1 MDSINTADFISYYEC
16 VQHLIS
22 KHLKNSEVDLQKLV
36 LDLLSTKLT
45 KLPERES
52 NDCRVQ
58 YKDSHLEFKMWNLA
72 LLSTSWIIGVFKQ
85 KSVDGHCH
93 NMEHDH
99 GEREP
104 RKCSTGHEFH
114 LQMYNECLK
123 SFKDLL
129 SMADENS

>member
-36 LDLLSTKLT
+36 LNMLSTKLT

-72 LLSTSWIIGVFKQ
+72 LLSTSLDHRGLQTEEW
-85 KSVDGHCH
+85 VDGHCH

-99 GEREP
+99 GGRE
-104 RKCSTGHEFH
+104 C
-114 LQMYNECLK
+114 
-123 SFKDLL
+123 
-129 SMADENS
+129 